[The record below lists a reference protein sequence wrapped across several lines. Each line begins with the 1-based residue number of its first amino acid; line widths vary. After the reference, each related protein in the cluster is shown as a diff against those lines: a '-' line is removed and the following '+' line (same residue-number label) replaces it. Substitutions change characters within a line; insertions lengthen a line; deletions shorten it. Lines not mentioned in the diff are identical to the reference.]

1 MSDFPL
7 AGKKVAVLL
16 ETEYVPGEIKYYRDL
31 FAARGVEVHLMS
43 KLWGNSE
50 LVLVSDVDEF
60 VNDPNKSFE
69 ENLQATRQK
78 LEALRVNRDFT
89 KVKPE
94 DYAAVIMA
102 ANYTSVRLRWFDA
115 PPGQAATAPMARTAS
130 AVDFFGRA
138 MRDPKIVKGALCH
151 GLWILTPTPELL
163 SGRKVICNHVVVAD
177 VTNAGGLY
185 VPPLADGEPVTA
197 EHPAKAVVVDHDLVT
212 GESWHDTP
220 DFIAAIADL
229 IVRFEREGPPAP
241 VAPSASGAPGPWL
254 PVPPGAGGGDGKK
267 SPKSIIIV
275 LSERGYWGEELVGP
289 VEMFDAQGYKI
300 TFATPKGKR
309 PRALPPSLDSRFI
322 DPALGRPVVSE
333 EMAEKS
339 RQLDESKRL
348 TNPVSLADWIPERP
362 YWSDPTFVRKMEAYN
377 WALDR
382 VYQDIQRDYDAMLIV
397 GGSGPI
403 IDLVNNQRVHDLIL
417 GFYKLGR
424 AIGAECYGVP
434 CLAFARDVN
443 DRKSI
448 IWGKHVTGH
457 CLEYDY
463 KDGTG
468 FLGDDVKD
476 FNMGPPPYPLE
487 YILRD
492 ATGPDGGYHGNFGK
506 PSSVIVDYPFITG
519 RSTPDAYLT
528 GQMIIEVLEHDLRQW
543 GWRGPAYA
551 SGPVAIPRP
560 S

>member
-1 MSDFPL
+1 
-7 AGKKVAVLL
+7 
-16 ETEYVPGEIKYYRDL
+16 
-31 FAARGVEVHLMS
+31 
-43 KLWGNSE
+43 
-50 LVLVSDVDEF
+50 
-60 VNDPNKSFE
+60 
-69 ENLQATRQK
+69 
-78 LEALRVNRDFT
+78 
-89 KVKPE
+89 
-94 DYAAVIMA
+94 
-102 ANYTSVRLRWFDA
+102 
-115 PPGQAATAPMARTAS
+115 
-130 AVDFFGRA
+130 
-138 MRDPKIVKGALCH
+138 
-151 GLWILTPTPELL
+151 
-163 SGRKVICNHVVVAD
+163 

-197 EHPAKAVVVDHDLVT
+197 EHPAKGVVVDHDLVT
-212 GESWHDTP
+212 GETWHDTP

-309 PRALPPSLDSRFI
+309 PRALPPSMDPRFI

-528 GQMIIEVLEHDLRQW
+528 GQMMIEVLEHGLRQW

-551 SGPVAIPRP
+551 SGPVALPRP